1 MGRSMAGNGR
11 LTRFIIRRDFVRLF
25 IWVVS
30 ISVVTHAVPLA
41 FQELYPTQEQRDVMA
56 ETMRNP
62 AMTAMVGPGNLEHYT
77 LGAMTT
83 HQMLLLTAVAV
94 ALMNILLAVRFTRA
108 EEEAGMTEMIR
119 SLSIGRSSPLSAAM
133 TVLLGVN
140 AVLAIVLWI
149 GLTSLGIEGMGS
161 SGALLY
167 GVTLGGTGLFFAGVA
182 VVCAQLAES
191 ARGATS
197 LAMIVLV
204 GSYVIQ
210 SSGNVTESVMIWLS
224 PFGWVTSVQPFS
236 EDNGWPIVFLVV
248 SGVVLGSIAGILQG
262 KRDLGSGFIHQKPGR
277 AHASAFLKTPLAL
290 VLRLQRTGISIW
302 AIGMLILGL
311 SYGSV
316 LGDLESFFDGNELLA
331 NMLTGNS
338 DRPVAEQFL
347 PMLMLVMAFIATIPG
362 ILALHKL
369 VGEEKKGRVDSVL
382 GRRVSRTQLMGGYV
396 FVAVMNG
403 VVMNSLAATGLWLAG
418 RSVMAEPLTIATV
431 FGASAVQLP
440 AIAVMIGVS
449 SLLIGIAPRWSSLVW
464 LYIVYSFVTLYLGSL
479 FQVPDW
485 AARLSPFGWVSEWPS
500 ESVNWMAEG
509 GLLAIAAVL
518 VVIGLFGYRRRDI
531 L

>member
-1 MGRSMAGNGR
+1 MGSSMAGSAR
-11 LTRFIIRRDFVRLF
+11 LTRFIVRRDLFRLF
-25 IWVVS
+25 LWVMS
-30 ISVVTHAVPLA
+30 ISVVTLAVPLA
-41 FQELYPTQEQRDVMA
+41 FQELYPSQKQRDVMA

-62 AMTAMVGPGNLEHYT
+62 AMTAMVGPGDLENYT

-119 SLSIGRSSPLSAAM
+119 SLSVDRRSPLLSAV

-140 AVLAIVLWI
+140 AVLAFFLWI
-149 GLTSLGIEGMGS
+149 GLTSLRIEGIES
-161 SGALLY
+161 FGALLY
-167 GVTLGGTGLFFAGVA
+167 GGTLGGVGLFFGGVT
-182 VVCAQLAES
+182 VVCAQLLES

-197 LAMIVLV
+197 LAMSVLV

-236 EDNGWPIVFLVV
+236 DNNGWPIVFLIV
-248 SGVVLGSIAGILQG
+248 SGLVLGSVAGILQG
-262 KRDLGSGFIHQKPGR
+262 KRDLGSGFIHQKRGR
-277 AHASAFLKTPLAL
+277 SHASVFLKTPLAL

-311 SYGSV
+311 SYGSI
-316 LGDLESFFDGNELLA
+316 LGDLESFFEGNELLA
-331 NMLTGNS
+331 NMLAGNS

-369 VGEEKKGRVDSVL
+369 LGEEKKGRVDSVL
-382 GRRVSRTQLMGGYV
+382 GRSVSKTRLLGVYV
-396 FVAVMNG
+396 LVAVMNG
-403 VVMNSLAATGLWLAG
+403 VVMNSLAAAGLWVAG
-418 RSVMAEPLTIATV
+418 RSVMAEPLTSASV
-431 FGASAVQLP
+431 FGASAVLLP

-449 SLLIGIAPRWSSLVW
+449 CLIVGIAPRWSSLVW
-464 LYIVYSFVTLYLGSL
+464 LYIVYSFITLYLGSL
-479 FQVPDW
+479 FHVPEW
-485 AARLSPFGWVSEWPS
+485 AAKLSPFGWVSEWPS
-500 ESVNWMAEG
+500 ESINWIAEG
-509 GLLAIAAVL
+509 SLLATAAVL
-518 VVIGLFGYRRRDI
+518 VVIGVFGYRKRDI